1 MSKDSSNFSNRFLKL
16 NHLFGE
22 MGQIIFATDT
32 QGVVFYANK
41 EAEKILGYPSS
52 TFLGVL
58 KLQELSRN
66 LTLEKYIEN
75 EVSLLTFAQ
84 EHLPVSINSVEIRND
99 EGKIDGYLF
108 FCRDLRRQIALL
120 EGLEKSIESQK
131 QTLIHSSKKASL
143 GDMAGGIA
151 HEINNPLAIIMG
163 KAERVFR
170 ALDDP
175 KYPREVMKVDVDKI
189 RSTSARIAKIVN
201 SLRMFARSGEKDP
214 LELVE
219 LSKVINDAIGLCHER
234 MKMHGLEIRQV
245 GIPVVKIEC
254 QPMQLVHVVLNLLN
268 NAFDA
273 VKDHENPWIEVQ
285 AEYVQ
290 GKKIVL
296 SVIDSGHGIPEEV
309 AKNLMQPFFT
319 TKDVGEGTGLG
330 LSSSEGI
337 IKDHHGKLYYDSSTP
352 NTRFVIEIPVLQ
364 SIQLAS

>member
-1 MSKDSSNFSNRFLKL
+1 MSQDSPNLSNGFLKL
-16 NHLFGE
+16 NQFLGE
-22 MGQIIFATDT
+22 LGQIVFATNSL
-32 QGVVFYANK
+32 GVVFYANK
-41 EAEKILGYPSS
+41 EAEQILGYPPQD
-52 TFLGVL
+52 FLGVL
-58 KLQELSRN
+58 KLHDLSQN
-66 LTLEKYIEN
+66 LALEKYIEN
-75 EVSLLTFAQ
+75 EVTLLTYAKDQF
-84 EHLPVSINSVEIRND
+84 PVSVSSAEIKSD
-99 EGKIDGYLF
+99 DGISEGYLF

-120 EGLEKSIESQK
+120 ESLEKSIESQK
-131 QTLIHSSKKASL
+131 QSLIHSSKKASL

-163 KAERVFR
+163 KAERIFR

-175 KYPREVMKVDVDKI
+175 KFSREVMKVDVDKI
-189 RSTSARIAKIVN
+189 RNTCARIAKIVN
-201 SLRMFARSGEKDP
+201 SLRLFARSGEKDP
-214 LELVE
+214 LELVD

-245 GIPVVKIEC
+245 GIAEVKIEC

-309 AKNLMQPFFT
+309 EKKLMQPFFT

-337 IKDHHGKLYYDSSTP
+337 IKDHHGKLYYDSSSP